1 MTEYPVVGTPT
12 AVKKQFAKNFALLHL
27 VNENEKSVLFQS
39 KSTPTTKTKGDQD
52 EEKQDKHSSFMKN
65 MFKKGNN
72 QGS

>member
-39 KSTPTTKTKGDQD
+39 KSTPTTKTKGD
-52 EEKQDKHSSFMKN
+52 
-65 MFKKGNN
+65 
-72 QGS
+72 